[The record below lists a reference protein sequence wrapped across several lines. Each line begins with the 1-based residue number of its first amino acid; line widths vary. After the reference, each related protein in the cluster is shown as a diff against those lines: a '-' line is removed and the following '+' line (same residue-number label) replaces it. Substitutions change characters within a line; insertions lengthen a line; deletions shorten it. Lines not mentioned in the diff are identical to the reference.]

1 MKAIAAIAILVSAG
15 FAIPGLAATEHDSH
29 AGHAGHDSMTAKPSA
44 GAPMIDGLV
53 KKVDRS
59 AGKVTVSHGPLPNGM
74 PAMTMVFKVKD
85 MAWLGQMK
93 DGGKIRFV
101 ADQIDGT
108 MTIVRL
114 VLEP

>member
-1 MKAIAAIAILVSAG
+1 MKAIAAIALAIAAG
-15 FAIPGLAATEHDSH
+15 FSMPALAASDQG
-29 AGHAGHDSMTAKPSA
+29 GHAGHGVMSETSNANA
-44 GAPMIDGLV
+44 TLTDGLV

-74 PAMTMVFKVKD
+74 PAMTMVYKVKD

-93 DGGKIRFV
+93 DGGKIRFA
-101 ADQIDGT
+101 ADQINGM

-114 VLEP
+114 VLEQ

>member
-15 FAIPGLAATEHDSH
+15 LSMPGLATTEHDSH
-29 AGHAGHDSMTAKPSA
+29 AGHAGHGSMTAKPSA
-44 GAPMIDGLV
+44 DAPMIDGLV
-53 KKVDRS
+53 KKVDKS

-93 DGGKIRFV
+93 DGSKIRFI